1 MIVLIPLG
9 GKGIRF
15 RNKNIMIPKALVH
28 VENKPI
34 IYWLLDNHYFDNPNI
49 EYVYI
54 PYHRDYISH
63 DFENILC
70 NRYPKIKFRFLPL
83 PEDTKGAAHTVN
95 IALMHL
101 KESAEIEQPV
111 ICIDADNFYKT
122 DIISTW
128 NGQNMIFTFRDYND
142 DCIFSY
148 LSADE
153 NNVIQYISEKKY
165 VSDEKL
171 ACTGAYGFSSYLQLL
186 EHTKNVLEDN
196 AKEDKECYISMVV
209 QNMLDNNVCIYNHT
223 ISNKDYFSLGTPEQ
237 IDDFSYVYLID
248 LDGTLVNTDS
258 VYEKVWETL
267 LEPYGISVNHEFFET
282 KIKGNSD
289 VSFLEDLLPAISP
302 EEISILSKSK
312 DTLFIQHIDMVQ
324 LYEGALEFLQKLQN
338 NRIAIVTNSNN
349 LAAATI
355 IKQFNIHQ
363 YINLLIGSDDCKKH
377 KPCAEPYLIA
387 IDKLDA
393 HVAYKNDKCIVIE
406 DSISGYMSA
415 KNAKIKNILF
425 KINDNNLNHKT
436 IKCKT
441 FYQYEQ
447 LNKKTLLC
455 DDNYTNIIKTFI
467 NIPIQKIVSDNSLKT
482 NGYICSIYSY
492 KIYTNENDT
501 KNIVLKVSNNDNS
514 LGQTAS
520 KLNLYNNEKVFY
532 EKIANH
538 LHDIIDCPKCYGV
551 HANDKKVIIVMD
563 DLSQYGGQFNVNLNN
578 NIDVLLNV
586 IRKISKLHIKF
597 YYDKHDNLIDL
608 NEVMKINEFIYH
620 DFIQNRYEIFKQKSA
635 KFIKKNVL
643 NIFDVIYKTFDKV
656 INHLSSNPLSLC
668 HGDLKSPNI
677 FYANNMNPYFLDWQY
692 INLSKGVTD
701 IVFLL
706 VESVE
711 FNPIV
716 CDIAI
721 KYYYTLISSHDTFYE
736 YQQYIHDLKMALCCF
751 PFFVCVWFNS
761 EDSSVLND
769 KLFPLRFMKNY
780 MKYVEYLIDADFIES
795 LVF

>member
-9 GKGIRF
+9 GKGLRF

-34 IYWLLDNHYFDNPNI
+34 IYWLLDNDYFENPAI
-49 EYVYI
+49 EYIYI

-63 DFENILC
+63 DFESILN
-70 NRYPKIKFRFLPL
+70 NRYPKLNFKFLPL

-101 KESAEIEQPV
+101 KESSEMDKPV

-128 NGQNMIFTFRDYND
+128 NGRNMIFTFTDYND

-148 LSADE
+148 LSTDE
-153 NNVIQYISEKKY
+153 NNVIQCICEKQY
-165 VSDEKL
+165 VSDQRL
-171 ACTGAYGFSSYLQLL
+171 ACTGAYGFSSYLELL
-186 EHTKNVLEDN
+186 EHSKNVLEN
-196 AKEDKECYISMVV
+196 TTNQKECYISMVV
-209 QNMLDNNVCIYNHT
+209 QNMLDNKICIHNHT

-237 IDDFSYVYLID
+237 IDEFNYVYLID

-267 LEPYGISVNHEFFET
+267 LKPYGICVNHEFFET
-282 KIKGNSD
+282 KIKGKSD
-289 VSFLEDLLPAISP
+289 VSFLEDLLPDISV
-302 EEISILSKSK
+302 EEISIISKSK
-312 DTLFIQHIDMVQ
+312 DDLFIQHINMVQ

-355 IKQFNIHQ
+355 IKQFNIHE
-363 YINLLIGSDDCKKH
+363 YINIIIASDDCKKH
-377 KPCAEPYLIA
+377 KPSAEPYLIA
-387 IDKLDA
+387 IDKLDC
-393 HVAYKNDKCIVIE
+393 HFAYKNDKCIVIE
-406 DSISGYMSA
+406 DSITGYMSA

-425 KINDNNLNHKT
+425 KINDNNLNYKT

-441 FYQYEQ
+441 FYKYEQ
-447 LNKKTLLC
+447 LDKMTLLSH
-455 DDNYTNIIKTFI
+455 DNYINVIKTFI
-467 NIPIQKIVSDNSLKT
+467 NAPIHKIVSDNSLKT

-492 KIYTNENDT
+492 KIYTTNDST
-501 KNIVLKVSNNDNS
+501 KDVILKVSNNDNS

-520 KLNLYNNEKVFY
+520 KLNLYNNEKIFY

-551 HANDKKVIIVMD
+551 HVNDKKVIIVMD
-563 DLSQYGGQFNVNLNN
+563 DLCQYGGQFNVNLNN

-586 IRKISKLHIKF
+586 IHKISRLHTKF
-597 YYDKHDNLIDL
+597 YYEKDDNLINL
-608 NEVMKINEFIYH
+608 NEVLKINEYIYH
-620 DFIQNRYEIFKQKSA
+620 DFIKNRYDVFKEKSA
-635 KFIKKNVL
+635 KFIKKNTLQV
-643 NIFDVIYKTFDKV
+643 FDSIYQCFDKV
-656 INHLSSNPLSLC
+656 VNHLSTYPLSLC

-701 IVFLL
+701 VIFLL

-711 FNPIV
+711 FNEII

-721 KYYYTLISSHDTFYE
+721 KYYYTLISSYDAFYE
-736 YQQYIHDLKMALCCF
+736 YQQYMYDLKMALCCF

-780 MKYVEYLIDADFIES
+780 MKYLEYLIDDEFIKS
-795 LVF
+795 LVV